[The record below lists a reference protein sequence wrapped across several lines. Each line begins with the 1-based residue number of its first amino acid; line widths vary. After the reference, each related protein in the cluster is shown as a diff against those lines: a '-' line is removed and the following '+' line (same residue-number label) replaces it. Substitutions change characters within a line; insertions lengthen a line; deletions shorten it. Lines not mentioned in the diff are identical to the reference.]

1 MAHRLRGGASD
12 EPPCSPLTRG
22 CFRVYQGKLVRAP
35 TVPSLLR
42 KPHVQAVIGVR
53 ANLPHQAQHMR

>member
-1 MAHRLRGGASD
+1 MAHRLRGGTPD
-12 EPPCSPLTRG
+12 EPPRK
-22 CFRVYQGKLVRAP
+22 RAYQGKLVRAP